1 MSKIPP
7 QNLEAEAS
15 LLGALLLDKDAI
27 IKVSDALR
35 PDDFYKESHG
45 LIYQSMLDLFEKHEP
60 IDIITVSNRLDEKK
74 QLAGSG
80 GKAYLADL
88 TSGVPNSSHVISY
101 ANTIRKK
108 STLRKLE
115 HAAAEISEFSFS
127 ESEDVEKLLDMAE
140 QKLFGISQESLKKNF
155 ISIKDVLGETFTRID
170 ELHKMGGQGTRGI
183 PTGYTEIDRLLSGFQ
198 NSDLIILAARPSL
211 GKTTFA
217 LDLLRNIAVKAKVPV
232 GMFSLEMSK
241 EQLVDRL
248 LASEAGVDLWRMR
261 TGRLSDKEEDDD
273 FPRIGRAM
281 GVLSEAPIFID
292 DSPMANI
299 MQIRTKARR
308 LKMEHNLGFLV
319 IDYLQLMD
327 SGDMRQSE
335 NRVQE
340 ISAISRG
347 LKQIARELDIPVL
360 ALSQLSRAVES
371 RSPAIPK
378 LADLRES
385 GSIEQDADI
394 VMFIYRKAKDK
405 SRECPED
412 EKFLAEIH
420 VDKHRNGPTG
430 IARLFFDE
438 QKVTFKNLDSNYS
451 NNLPNTEFAD
461 DIPLP
466 STGENKTG
474 KAPQAKIGWQNI
486 P

>member
-27 IKVSDALR
+27 IKVSDTLN
-35 PDDFYKESHG
+35 PGDFYKESHG
-45 LIYQSMLDLFEKHEP
+45 VIYQAMLDLFEKHEP
-60 IDIITVSNRLDEKK
+60 IDIVTVSNRLDEKK
-74 QLAGSG
+74 QLSASG
-80 GKAYLADL
+80 GKSYLAEL
-88 TSGVPNSSHVISY
+88 TSGVPNSSHVLSY

-115 HAAAEISEFSFS
+115 QAAADISEFSFS
-127 ESEDVEKLLDMAE
+127 ESEDVDKLLDMAE

-155 ISIKDVLGETFTRID
+155 VSIKDVLGETFTRID
-170 ELHKMGGQGTRGI
+170 ELHKMGGLGTRGV
-183 PTGYTEIDRLLSGFQ
+183 PTGFTDIDRLLSGLQ
-198 NSDLIILAARPSL
+198 NSDLIILAARPSV

-261 TGRLSDKEEDDD
+261 TGKLSDKEDDDD

-327 SGDMRQSE
+327 GGTSRQSD

-394 VMFIYRKAKDK
+394 VMFIYRKSKDK

-412 EKFLAEIH
+412 EKFLAELHI
-420 VDKHRNGPTG
+420 DKHRNGPTG

-438 QKVTFKNLDSNYS
+438 QKVTFKNLDNSYS
-451 NNLPNTEFAD
+451 ESLPPPEEAPIGIGN
-461 DIPLP
+461 
-466 STGENKTG
+466 GEQKSSDNKG
-474 KAPQAKIGWQNI
+474 PQAKIGWQNI